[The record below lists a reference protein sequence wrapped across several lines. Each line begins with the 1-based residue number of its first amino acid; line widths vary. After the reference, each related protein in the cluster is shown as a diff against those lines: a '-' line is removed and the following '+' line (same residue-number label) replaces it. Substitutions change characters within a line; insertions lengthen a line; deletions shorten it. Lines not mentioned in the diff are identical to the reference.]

1 MGSAG
6 ELTVWS
12 LSAEASKAPLAG
24 CQRIFAHEVALRPL
38 ADAQG
43 AYPCRTTRLYVGWQT
58 ENIRLVYDTPAF
70 ASPLVTR
77 ATSSAGFGM

>member
-6 ELTVWS
+6 ERPYGAYPPRPRKL
-12 LSAEASKAPLAG
+12 LLAG

-58 ENIRLVYDTPAF
+58 ENICLVYDTPGF
-70 ASPLVTR
+70 ASPLVTG